1 MGQDL
6 FEPRAPCGIRGDPI
20 RPPVEDAVLALRV
33 LPEHPREVLDRGEA
47 GLVEVHANRE
57 LLDPRTNCA
66 MFGPELTDL
75 EGIDRR
81 ELGEQLILLEAEV
94 LREPALEAPVRRGG
108 DVAISGRER
117 ARQLVEEHFE
127 LLVIDYQTRMEA
139 GGEGHA
145 HSALHPTCPRA
156 AARLCRGP
164 HGNANRL
171 RSEPARIAE
180 RIAPAEIT
188 MTRWAARAAR
198 RDANGSGLRYPWGRM
213 GSAQDVLDRVHSLAT
228 LEALEAE
235 PGGVAARL
243 AADLPVIAS
252 LSELEARD
260 AMLVDLLGQIDAM
273 IARAMRFKLDHALAA
288 DSSIGAPTRSVFA
301 STIVGYANR
310 VPLLAQRARD
320 VAARGRAPD
329 PDAIAD
335 VVVAAAHAVLELRAA
350 IRADVLAVIRQLA
363 TAAAPEADRRARD
376 RKRSEPER
384 RRWSAARRDLEAVAA
399 DPERVLAAPTAARL
413 AALPDELDEPAA
425 EPEPTFKDLLELD

>member
-1 MGQDL
+1 V
-6 FEPRAPCGIRGDPI
+6 RAMRTARCIR
-20 RPPVEDAVLALRV
+20 RAL
-33 LPEHPREVLDRGEA
+33 
-47 GLVEVHANRE
+47 
-57 LLDPRTNCA
+57 
-66 MFGPELTDL
+66 
-75 EGIDRR
+75 
-81 ELGEQLILLEAEV
+81 
-94 LREPALEAPVRRGG
+94 
-108 DVAISGRER
+108 
-117 ARQLVEEHFE
+117 
-127 LLVIDYQTRMEA
+127 
-139 GGEGHA
+139 
-145 HSALHPTCPRA
+145 RA

-198 RDANGSGLRYPWGRM
+198 RDANGSGLRYPSDRM

-288 DSSIGAPTRSVFA
+288 DSSIARRPAACSRRRSSATRTGCRCSRNARATSRRGAARRIRTRSPT
-301 STIVGYANR
+301 SSSRG
-310 VPLLAQRARD
+310 
-320 VAARGRAPD
+320 ARGPRAPRGD
-329 PDAIAD
+329 PS
-335 VVVAAAHAVLELRAA
+335 
-350 IRADVLAVIRQLA
+350 
-363 TAAAPEADRRARD
+363 RRARGDPPARD
-376 RKRSEPER
+376 RGGSRGRPPRARSQALRARAPALEC
-384 RRWSAARRDLEAVAA
+384 ARRDLEAVAA